1 MKYNKIFELL
11 EVRGM
16 KLKNRVVMA
25 PMGTNFANLDGSI
38 TEDHIK
44 YYNLRAK
51 GETGLITVE
60 NVCLDFPMGTNGTT
74 QLRFDNDQYMPG
86 MFKLVET
93 LHSSGA
99 KVSIQVNHAGASA
112 YPGRLDGKQP
122 VSSSNV
128 PTKPGMLNP
137 RALTK
142 HEIFEIVRKY
152 GEVADRVKR
161 TGFDCI
167 EIHAGHSYLLC
178 QFLSPYYNKRTDE
191 FGGSAENRAR
201 FTKLVLDEV
210 RSKVGPMFP
219 IVLRISADD
228 FVEGGNTL
236 EDTLEILKY
245 LDAEVDIYN
254 VSAGLSPTN
263 HLQIDEMKLED
274 GWRSYLSKAVKDRFN
289 KITMTSGNIRDPKVA
304 EDIIIRGDS
313 DLLVLGRGLIADPNW
328 VKKVKYEMED
338 DIRKCISCNIGC
350 ADHRMSKSKPMRC
363 TINPDL
369 FEEDEYKKKKV
380 KNDINVVVIGAG
392 SAGIEAACTA
402 AEVGCN
408 VTLYEEKGYVG
419 GLTNQISKLPDKKR
433 VHDFIDYLN
442 NRINNL
448 ENINLKLNTRANI
461 DKLKSE
467 NVDLLI
473 SSTGSKPLLPRIPG
487 LHEELERDE
496 RKVFTAVDLM
506 NNLDRFADFKGK
518 KIAVVGGG
526 AVGLDVVEYFAERGA
541 GEVSIIEM
549 APEVGRDLD
558 ILTKISMM
566 TMLDKEKVNIHA
578 NTALTKVNKDSFSV
592 KRDDNEF
599 DIEFDYGF
607 ICLGM
612 RSNNGLSSKL
622 EDYAFENDIAYL
634 NIGDSIRVR
643 RIIDGVKEGR
653 FNVLSEIEKIEEKI
667 EFLGGKKSSDNIRS
681 LNA

>member
-1 MKYNKIFELL
+1 MKYNKIFESL

-93 LHSSGA
+93 LHASGA

-112 YPGRLDGKQP
+112 YPGRLDGKQS

-142 HEIFEIVRKY
+142 HEIYEIVRKY

-304 EDIIIRGDS
+304 EDIIKRGDS

-408 VTLYEEKGYVG
+408 VTLYEEKGYIG
-419 GLTNQISKLPDKKR
+419 GLANQISKLPDKKR
-433 VHDFIDYLN
+433 VHDFIDYLD

-448 ENINLKLNTRANI
+448 ENINLKLNTRADI